1 MLWLKALHIIGIV
14 CWFAGIF
21 YLPRILVYYAAS
33 DQPEVK
39 QQLAIMA
46 RKLYRF
52 ITPIAALAL
61 LLGLAL
67 MATNLEYYLQAGW
80 MWAKL
85 LAVVLLVIYHFIC
98 GHFVKA
104 VMAGTDDHS
113 HIFFRIYNEVPVLML
128 VAVVFLVVFK
138 PF

>member
-1 MLWLKALHIIGIV
+1 MLWLKALHIIAVI

-33 DQPEVK
+33 DDPNTRA
-39 QQLAIMA
+39 QLAVMA

-52 ITPIAALAL
+52 ITPIAAIAI

-67 MATNLEYYLQAGW
+67 MSGNWSYYLSTAW
-80 MWAKL
+80 MWGKL
-85 LAVVLLVIYHFIC
+85 VAVVALVIYHIVC
-98 GHFVKA
+98 GRIVAA
-104 VMAGTDDHS
+104 VQTDDDHHS
-113 HIFFRIYNEVPVLML
+113 HVWFRVYNEVPVLFL
-128 VAVVFLVVFK
+128 VIIVFLVVLR